1 MNRWSKL
8 SICLYILFS
17 LLFLLAAGDVG
28 AGEREALPGQET
40 LRRWVAEMKISPRGP
55 FQRIRWFCKDGT
67 IHPPAEYTCRD
78 RGGGVQHGEWTER
91 VVRLRSNGYFIANV
105 FADVRPE
112 ILLAQPDAENIVKQ
126 MILEQYLIRADDGWI
141 LRHARYY
148 RGALQDEDE
157 SRSGQGLLL
166 AMVSNPAWQEVR
178 FPVLREAVRFIPHG
192 RFGAPIS
199 EMRQLSRA
207 LGEADPEFQPLRI
220 KIHVKPDLG
229 DAERVRRYGGRQGKK
244 DLAGDYE
251 KLALLIQKVF
261 QPSDAR
267 TEILALN
274 RVVSSKI
281 LSQEIREIGSQ
292 LGTDRDPAAR
302 FEASCRMLA
311 SIRGQLRSVGDR
323 RVRLALLDASLTL
336 EQDLFLTGA
345 ILIDRLPRASRRERV
360 EWLKACANGLYGMG
374 LISGRQREGLL
385 DAFQSISSPSVRWD
399 DYKAGLSYAARI
411 PGWTDQNLRFHFTP
425 AVDTLTVLEPL
436 TSTYLHDRVRG
447 SLLIVY
453 SSVLE
458 GLLADANRQLGVVN
472 RMMDRIV
479 DAGLT
484 ALNPGITR
492 GVVRVAKAGD
502 DPKTFSRDGIYV
514 LPETVEDLPSVRGI
528 ITAGKGNMLSHVQ
541 LLARHLGIPNV
552 AVDQSLL
559 PQISGLEG
567 RSVVLAVSPGGIVQ
581 IAPDGPEW
589 DAVFAMESQGASAV
603 IRPTLEKL
611 DLSNRNIVPLG
622 DLRFSD
628 SGRICGPKA
637 ANLAELKRH
646 FPEAVAEGLVIPFG
660 IFRSL
665 LDHPVEPGGLSMF
678 QWMQRQNTLI
688 KRLAPE
694 PAKQQQAIER
704 FLDRMRRWITSADP
718 GIEFRAKLRAA
729 MEKAFGPDGSY
740 GVFVRSD
747 TNVEDLPGFTGAGL
761 NLTVPNVVG
770 FDGVMEAIL
779 RVWASPFADRAYH
792 WRQASMDQPE
802 QVYVSIL
809 LLKSVPVEKS
819 GVMVTTDVETGTLG
833 WLSVAVSEGVGGAV
847 SGQRAEE
854 LRINPKNDQVHL
866 LAHATEPFKRILE
879 PKGGVVSVPASGTEA
894 VLSRSDITQLMALAG
909 GLLQR
914 FPWLK
919 DKHGHPVPADVEF
932 GFARGQ
938 LHLFQIRPYLES
950 SKAKRNR
957 YLWHLDEVFLRSDHK
972 DVDLGQAPKEK

>member
-1 MNRWSKL
+1 MKRWSRLFVCL
-8 SICLYILFS
+8 SILFS
-17 LLFLLAAGDVG
+17 LLFLFMACDVG
-28 AGEREALPGQET
+28 AGEREPLPARET
-40 LRRWVAEMKISPRGP
+40 LRRWMAEMKISPRGP
-55 FQRIRWFCKDGT
+55 FLRIRWFCKDGT
-67 IHPPAEYTCRD
+67 IHPPQEYACRD

-91 VVRLRSNGYFIANV
+91 VVLLRSNAYFIANV

-112 ILLAQPDAENIVKQ
+112 ILLAQPEAENVVKQ

-141 LRHARYY
+141 FRHARYY

-157 SRSGQGLLL
+157 SRGGQGLLL

-192 RFGAPIS
+192 RSGAPVS

-207 LGEADPEFQPLRI
+207 LGEADPEFQPLRT
-220 KIHVKPDLG
+220 KIHVKPELG

-251 KLALLIQKVF
+251 KLAVLIQKVF

-267 TEILALN
+267 TEIFALG
-274 RVVSSKI
+274 RIVSSKI
-281 LSQEIREIGSQ
+281 LSQEIRETGSR
-292 LGTDRDPAAR
+292 LGTDRDPATR
-302 FEASCRMLA
+302 FEAGCRMLA
-311 SIRGQLRSVGDR
+311 SIRGQLGSVGDR

-336 EQDLFLTGA
+336 EQDLFLTGNT
-345 ILIDRLPRASRRERV
+345 LIDRLPRASRKERL
-360 EWLKACANGLYGMG
+360 EWLRACANGLYGMG

-385 DAFQSISSPSVRWD
+385 DTFRGISGPSVRWN
-399 DYKAGLSYAARI
+399 DYKAGLNDAARV
-411 PGWTDQNLRFHFTP
+411 PGWADQMLRFHFTS
-425 AVDTLTVLEPL
+425 AVDTLVVLEPL
-436 TSTYLHDRVRG
+436 TSTYLSDRVRG

-453 SSVLE
+453 SLVLE
-458 GLLADANRQLGVVN
+458 SLLADANRQLGIVN

-484 ALNPGITR
+484 ALNPGIAR
-492 GVVRVAKAGD
+492 GVLKVAKVGD

-514 LPETVEDLPSVRGI
+514 LPSTMEDLPSVRGI

-559 PQISGLEG
+559 PQVSALEG

-589 DAVFAMESQGASAV
+589 DAVFALESQGASTV
-603 IRPTLEKL
+603 IRPNVAKL
-611 DLSNRNIVPLG
+611 DLSNRNLVLLR
-622 DLRFSD
+622 DLRVSD

-637 ANLAELKRH
+637 ANLGELKRH
-646 FPEAVAEGLVIPFG
+646 FPEAVAEGVVIPFG

-665 LDHPVEPGGLSMF
+665 LDLPAEPGGLPMF
-678 QWMQRQNTLI
+678 QWMQQQDALI

-694 PAKQQQAIER
+694 PAKQQEAVGR
-704 FLDRMRRWITSADP
+704 YLDRTRRWITSADP

-729 MEKAFGPDGSY
+729 MEKTFGPDGSY

-779 RVWASPFADRAYH
+779 RVWASPFEDRAYR
-792 WRQASMDQPE
+792 WRQASVDRPD

-819 GVMVTTDVETGTLG
+819 GVMVTADVENGTPG

-854 LRINPKNDQVHL
+854 LRINLKNGQVQL
-866 LAHATEPFKRILE
+866 LAHATEPFKRILW

-894 VLSRSDITQLMALAG
+894 VLSRSDITQLMALAE
-909 GLLQR
+909 GLPQR

-919 DKHGHPVPADVEF
+919 DKDGHPVPADVEF

-938 LHLFQIRPYLES
+938 LYLFQIRPYLES
-950 SKAKRNR
+950 SKAKQNR

-972 DVDLGQAPKEK
+972 DVDLGQVPRER